1 MSEGVDLIDIY
12 ADEEFNQDSEF
23 SNADQMDLYDDV
35 LAASSQPP
43 ESRTSSSEPPPEIR
57 QEPSPK
63 PNNKSPAILYTYSG
77 LRNKRAAVYVGSFSW
92 WTTDQQL
99 IQTIRSV
106 GVYDVVELKFA
117 ENRANGQSKGYA
129 EVVVASENSV
139 HKLLEL
145 LPGKILNGDK
155 VEVRLATRQ
164 NLSQFEA
171 QARKRVPPRA
181 HSRDSMDSVDGRAT
195 PTENALPPARVEKPP
210 SILPFF
216 NRPPAALPL
225 MGLPPPPMP
234 PPPPLSSG
242 FGVPP
247 PPPGIHYQHLMP
259 PPPRLPPHLAVPPPG
274 AVPPALHLNPA
285 FFPPPSAALGPPPDT
300 YSKAMA
306 PYNHS
311 SRELGPPPPA
321 VSEVEFEEIMNRN
334 RAISSSAISKAVSG
348 ASAGD
353 YSDAIETLLTAI
365 AVIKQSRVAND
376 ERCRVLLSSLKDC
389 LHGIEAKSYSTGAS
403 SSSSRYRCLRVASRA
418 PVSGCRSWSP
428 SPLRGETRPGTPWEV
443 TRTLCSFSP
452 GNDTGLGSAL
462 PAGPARAA
470 GGTGTCCTARTGTR
484 TISRSG
490 TGSTS
495 GIGTGTE
502 RGTGTTET
510 GEPAARHP
518 RVWGRPWGRRGVCG
532 AARTTPLLSL
542 PCRSLAVSGF

>member
-1 MSEGVDLIDIY
+1 M
-12 ADEEFNQDSEF
+12 
-23 SNADQMDLYDDV
+23 
-35 LAASSQPP
+35 
-43 ESRTSSSEPPPEIR
+43 
-57 QEPSPK
+57 
-63 PNNKSPAILYTYSG
+63 
-77 LRNKRAAVYVGSFSW
+77 
-92 WTTDQQL
+92 
-99 IQTIRSV
+99 
-106 GVYDVVELKFA
+106 
-117 ENRANGQSKGYA
+117 
-129 EVVVASENSV
+129 
-139 HKLLEL
+139 
-145 LPGKILNGDK
+145 
-155 VEVRLATRQ
+155 
-164 NLSQFEA
+164 
-171 QARKRVPPRA
+171 PPRA
-181 HSRDSMDSVDGRAT
+181 HSRDSADSLDGRAT
-195 PTENALPPARVEKPP
+195 PTENALPPTRLEKPP

-234 PPPPLSSG
+234 PLPPLSSS

-285 FFPPPSAALGPPPDT
+285 FFPPPSAALGPPPDA
-300 YSKAMA
+300 YGKALT

-311 SRELGPPPPA
+311 SRELGPPPAP

-389 LHGIEAKSYSTGAS
+389 LHGIEAKSYSTGSSGSSTRYPAS
-403 SSSSRYRCLRVASRA
+403 GGA
-418 PVSGCRSWSP
+418 
-428 SPLRGETRPGTPWEV
+428 RGSLGFLEV
-443 TRTLCSFSP
+443 TKTLFSFSQ
-452 GNDTGLGSAL
+452 GKDTGLGSAL
-462 PAGPARAA
+462 PAGPVKAV
-470 GGTGTCCTARTGTR
+470 GGTGTSCTTRIGTR

-490 TGSTS
+490 TGSTK

-510 GEPAARHP
+510 E
-518 RVWGRPWGRRGVCG
+518 VWQ
-532 AARTTPLLSL
+532 
-542 PCRSLAVSGF
+542 